1 MMASSMLTQT
11 TFPNGVLVLGAGSLI
26 LMALVA
32 IRRHVM
38 RDAVISALILIAAA
52 FSLAMPQILPHLE
65 GLTLFR
71 LDSWSTFTSLLIIFC
86 AISVIL
92 MAPVKASGGDAQTGS
107 EFYILLLISTLGGV
121 AMTSAVSIV
130 TFFIGL
136 ETLSLSL
143 IGLIAFN
150 NRSLLA
156 GEAGMKYLILSGVAS
171 GMMLFGFALIYAE
184 TGSLTFRFPN
194 LDNIPSPGIAYAG
207 LTLLLTGL
215 FFKLSAVPFHLW
227 LADVLEGASIPVAVI
242 IAVISKVAV
251 FAAMMRY
258 FSTINLFAPGI
269 LYDEIAIVAILSM
282 VGGNLLAIVQKDL
295 RRLMAG
301 SSIAHIG
308 YLLVAFLSPMP
319 YGFPSAAFYLAAY
332 TVSTLAVFAV
342 MAGVMPQSR
351 DIRQWHGLARKRPFA
366 TLVMSIAL
374 VSLAGIPPV
383 VGFFAKFYVA
393 AAGLA
398 AHRHWLLAALVISS
412 VIGLFYYLRVI
423 FVMMTPG
430 RHDETHELAP
440 QSPNV
445 SNVAL
450 ITILACLTVMLGAL
464 PNGLILRSQSLE
476 IGAPPLAA
484 SPTLSSYQTKHPRA
498 LSEPE

>member
-1 MMASSMLTQT
+1 MMASSMMTQT
-11 TFPNGVLVLGAGSLI
+11 DIFPNGVLVLGAGSL
-26 LMALVA
+26 LVMALVA
-32 IRRHVM
+32 VRRHVM
-38 RDAVISALILIAAA
+38 RDAVISAIILIAAA
-52 FSLAMPQILPHLE
+52 FSLVMPHILPHL
-65 GLTLFR
+65 GGMTLFR

-86 AISVIL
+86 SLSVIL
-92 MAPVKASGGDAQTGS
+92 MAPVKSSGGDAQTGS

-121 AMTSAVSIV
+121 AMTSAASIV

-143 IGLIAFN
+143 LGLIAFN

-156 GEAGMKYLILSGVAS
+156 GEAAMKYLILSGVAS
-171 GMMLFGFALIYAE
+171 ATMLFGFALIYLE
-184 TGSLTFRFPN
+184 SGSLAFRFPV
-194 LDNIPSPGIAYAG
+194 LDNMPSPGIAYAG
-207 LTLLLTGL
+207 LTLFLTGL

-227 LADVLEGASIPVAVI
+227 LADVLEGASVPVAVI
-242 IAVISKVAV
+242 IAVTSKVAV

-258 FSTINLFAPGI
+258 FATINLFAPGI

-342 MAGVMPQSR
+342 MAGVMPQSC

-366 TLVMSIAL
+366 ALVMSIAL

-398 AHRHWLLAALVISS
+398 AHRHWLLAALVVSS

-423 FVMMTPG
+423 FVMLTPG
-430 RHDETHELAP
+430 RNDESPEVAL
-440 QSPNV
+440 QRPNV

-450 ITILACLTVMLGAL
+450 IAILACLTVVLGVL

-476 IGAPPLAA
+476 ISTAPLPAA
-484 SPTLSSYQTKHPRA
+484 SLLLGNQ
-498 LSEPE
+498 